1 MLKVNTII
9 VDASPTL
16 ELAKGEY
23 VMKEIKKFETES
35 KELLNLM
42 INSIYSNNEIFLREL
57 ISNASDAIDK
67 YKYLSLTS
75 KGEVPLLDHE
85 IKIALDK
92 KNRTIT
98 ISDNGIGM
106 SKEDLMNN
114 LGTIAR
120 SGSKDFMSKVKEA
133 KEKGDLDI
141 IGQFGVGFYSAFM
154 VAKKIDV
161 LTKTNDGQAYLFSSE
176 GEDSYSIEEA
186 EKESVGTTITLYL
199 KKSTDEINYDKYLEE
214 YEIKDLVKRYSDYIR
229 YPIKMNCKV
238 RKPKLDKDGNE
249 IKDETE
255 ELFEEQTLNS
265 MIPLWKKNKKD
276 VTDEELNKFYKDK
289 FMDYEN
295 PLISLFVSVDGKI
308 TYNSLLFIPSHVPYN
323 LYSESYEKGLQLY
336 SKGVFIKD
344 KAPELLPDY
353 LKFVKGLVDS
363 PDLNLNISREILQ
376 HSPIMEKI
384 KENVEKKV
392 IDKLKEVLK
401 EDKEKYFKF
410 WKEFGEHIK
419 YGIYSTYGGK
429 KELLEDILVFH
440 SLNKNDKYIT
450 LKEYKDNMAKGQKAI
465 YFVSGENL
473 DAIKLLPQIERYKKL
488 GYDVLMLDQRI
499 DEFCI
504 MMMRDYDKTEF
515 KSITDDTT
523 NEISKEEQENI
534 DKVSADNKR
543 LLDNL
548 KEGLKEE
555 IDDVVISSKLV
566 DSPLCLSTKDGLSL
580 EMEKTLNE
588 QPGNE
593 EKVKARKV
601 LEINPEHDLFKAFV
615 AIQEDDELVKQY
627 ASVLLDEA
635 MLLEGRDIVNKK
647 EFVKKLNE
655 LMIKAFSK

>member
-1 MLKVNTII
+1 MNTII
-9 VDASPTL
+9 VDASPKARTS
-16 ELAKGEY
+16 KRRI

-75 KGEVPLLDHE
+75 KGNVPLLDHE
-85 IKIALDK
+85 IHISLDK

-114 LGTIAR
+114 LGMIAR

-161 LTKTNDGQAYLFSSE
+161 LTKTYDGEAYLFSSE

-186 EKESVGTTITLYL
+186 KKEGVGTTITLYL
-199 KKSTDEINYDKYLEE
+199 KKSSDGVDYDKYLEE
-214 YEIKDLVKRYSDYIR
+214 YQIKDLVKRYSDYIR
-229 YPIKMNCKV
+229 YPIKMTCKV

-255 ELFEEQTLNS
+255 EVFEEQTLNS
-265 MIPLWKKNKKD
+265 MVPLWKKNKKD

-289 FMDYEN
+289 FMDYQD
-295 PLISLFVSVDGKI
+295 PAISLFVSVDGKI

-323 LYSESYEKGLQLY
+323 LYSENYEKGLQLY

-410 WKEFGEHIK
+410 WKDFGEHIK

-429 KELLEDILVFH
+429 KELLQDVLVFH
-440 SLNKNDKYIT
+440 SLNKNDEYIT

-465 YFVSGENL
+465 YFVSGESL

-488 GYDVLMLDQRI
+488 GYDVLLLDQKI

-504 MMMRDYDKTEF
+504 MMMQNYDKTEF
-515 KSITDDTT
+515 KSITDDAT
-523 NEISKEEQENI
+523 NEISKEEQEKI
-534 DKVSADNKR
+534 DNVTADNKR

-615 AIQEDDELVKQY
+615 AIQDQDDLVKEY
-627 ASVLLDEA
+627 ASVLYDEA
-635 MLLEGRDIVNKK
+635 MLLEGREIVNKK
-647 EFVKKLNE
+647 EFVRKLNE
-655 LMIKAFSK
+655 LMIKAFAK

>member
-1 MLKVNTII
+1 
-9 VDASPTL
+9 
-16 ELAKGEY
+16 
-23 VMKEIKKFETES
+23 MKEIKKFETES

-75 KGEVPLLDHE
+75 KGKVPLLDHD
-85 IKIALDK
+85 IHIALDK

-106 SKEDLMNN
+106 SKEDLVNN

-154 VAKKIDV
+154 VASKIDV
-161 LTKTNDGQAYLFSSE
+161 LTKTYDGQAYLFSSE

-186 EKESVGTTITLYL
+186 NKEETGTSITLYL
-199 KKSTDEINYDKYLEE
+199 KKSSKEVDYDKYLEE
-214 YEIKDLVKRYSDYIR
+214 YQIKDLVKRYSDYIR
-229 YPIKMNCKV
+229 YPIKMMCTTH
-238 RKPKLDKDGNE
+238 KPKLDKDGNE
-249 IKDETE
+249 IKGETE
-255 ELFEEQTLNS
+255 EVKEEQTLNS
-265 MIPLWKKNKKD
+265 MVPLWKKNKKD

-289 FMDYEN
+289 FMDYED
-295 PLISLFVSVDGKI
+295 PAISLFVSVDGKI

-323 LYSESYEKGLQLY
+323 LYSENYEKGLQLY

-344 KAPELLPDY
+344 RAPELIPDY

-384 KENVEKKV
+384 AENVEKKV
-392 IDKLKEVLK
+392 VDKLKEVLK
-401 EDKEKYFKF
+401 EDKEKYVKF
-410 WKEFGEHIK
+410 WKNFGEHIK

-429 KELLEDILVFH
+429 KELLQDVLVFH
-440 SLNKNDKYIT
+440 SLNNNDEYVT
-450 LKEYKDNMAKGQKAI
+450 LKEYKDKMSKDQKAI

-488 GYDVLMLDQRI
+488 GYDVLLLDQKI

-504 MMMRDYDKTEF
+504 MMMHDYDKTEF
-515 KSITDDTT
+515 KSITDDAT
-523 NEISKEEQENI
+523 NEISKEEQEKI
-534 DKVSADNKR
+534 DNVTADSKR

-548 KEGLKEE
+548 KEGLKDE

-593 EKVKARKV
+593 EKVKAKKV

-615 AIQEDDELVKQY
+615 AIQDQDDLVKEY
-627 ASVLLDEA
+627 ASVLYDEA
-635 MLLEGRDIVNKK
+635 MLLEGREIANKK
-647 EFVKKLNE
+647 EFVRKLNE

>member
-1 MLKVNTII
+1 
-9 VDASPTL
+9 
-16 ELAKGEY
+16 
-23 VMKEIKKFETES
+23 MKEIKKFETES

-75 KGEVPLLDHE
+75 KGKVPLLDHD
-85 IKIALDK
+85 IHISLDK

-106 SKEDLMNN
+106 SREDLVNN

-120 SGSKDFMSKVKEA
+120 SGSKDFMNKVKEA
-133 KEKGDLDI
+133 KEKKDLDI

-154 VAKKIDV
+154 VASKIDV
-161 LTKTNDGQAYLFSSE
+161 LTKTYDGQAYLFSSE

-186 EKESVGTTITLYL
+186 NKEETGTSITLYL
-199 KKSTDEINYDKYLEE
+199 KKSSKEVDYDKYLEE
-214 YEIKDLVKRYSDYIR
+214 YQIKDLVKRYSDYIR
-229 YPIKMNCKV
+229 YPIKMLCTTH
-238 RKPKLDKDGNE
+238 KPKLDKDGNE
-249 IKDETE
+249 IKGETE
-255 ELFEEQTLNS
+255 EVKEEQTLNS
-265 MIPLWKKNKKD
+265 MVPLWKKNKKD

-289 FMDYEN
+289 FMDYED
-295 PLISLFVSVDGKI
+295 PAISLFVSVDGKI

-323 LYSESYEKGLQLY
+323 LYSENYEKGLQLY

-344 KAPELLPDY
+344 KAPELIPDY

-376 HSPIMEKI
+376 HSPIMDKI
-384 KENVEKKV
+384 AENVEKKV
-392 IDKLKEVLK
+392 VDKLKEVLK
-401 EDKEKYFKF
+401 EDKEKYVKF
-410 WKEFGEHIK
+410 WKNFGEHIK

-429 KELLEDILVFH
+429 KELLQDVLVFH
-440 SLNKNDKYIT
+440 SLNNNDDYIT
-450 LKEYKDNMAKGQKAI
+450 LKEYKEKMPKEQKAI

-488 GYDVLMLDQRI
+488 GYDVLLLDQKI
-499 DEFCI
+499 DEFSI
-504 MMMRDYDKTEF
+504 MMMHDYDKTEF
-515 KSITDDTT
+515 KSITDDAT
-523 NEISKEEQENI
+523 NEISKEEQEKIESTTAN
-534 DKVSADNKR
+534 KKR

-593 EKVKARKV
+593 EKVKAKKV
-601 LEINPEHDLFKAFV
+601 LEINPDHDLFKAFV
-615 AIQEDDELVKQY
+615 AIQDQDDLVKEY
-627 ASVLLDEA
+627 ASVLYDEA
-635 MLLEGRDIVNKK
+635 MLLEGREISNKK
-647 EFVKKLNE
+647 EFVRKLNE
-655 LMIKAFSK
+655 LMIKAFSNK

>member
-1 MLKVNTII
+1 
-9 VDASPTL
+9 
-16 ELAKGEY
+16 
-23 VMKEIKKFETES
+23 MKEVKKFETES

-75 KGEVPLLDHE
+75 KGKVPLLDHD
-85 IKIALDK
+85 IHIALDK

-106 SKEDLMNN
+106 NKEDLMNN

-133 KEKGDLDI
+133 KEKNNIDI

-161 LTKTNDGQAYLFSSE
+161 LTKTYDGQAYLFSSE

-186 EKESVGTTITLYL
+186 QKDEVGTTITLYL
-199 KKSTDEINYDKYLEE
+199 KKSSDEVDYDKYLEE
-214 YEIKDLVKRYSDYIR
+214 YQIKDLVKRYSDYIR
-229 YPIKMNCKV
+229 YPIKMVCTTY
-238 RKPKLDKDGNE
+238 KPKKDKDGNE
-249 IKDETE
+249 IKGETE
-255 ELFEEQTLNS
+255 EVKEEQTLNS
-265 MIPLWKKNKKD
+265 MIPLWKKNKSD
-276 VTDEELNKFYKDK
+276 VTEEELNKFYKDK
-289 FMDYEN
+289 FMDYED
-295 PLISLFVSVDGKI
+295 PSISLFVAVDGKI

-323 LYSESYEKGLQLY
+323 LYSENYEKGLQLY

-344 KAPELLPDY
+344 KAPELIPDY

-376 HSPIMEKI
+376 HSPIMAKI
-384 KENVEKKV
+384 AENVEKKV
-392 IDKLKEVLK
+392 VDKFKEVLK
-401 EDKEKYFKF
+401 EDKEKYIKV
-410 WKEFGEHIK
+410 WKNFGEHLK
-419 YGIYSTYGGK
+419 YGIYSTYGAK
-429 KELLEDILVFH
+429 KELLQDVLLFH
-440 SLNKNDKYIT
+440 SLNNNDDYVT
-450 LKEYKDNMAKGQKAI
+450 LKEYKEKMPKEQKAI
-465 YFVSGENL
+465 YFVSGESI

-488 GYDVLMLDQRI
+488 GYDVLMLDQKI

-504 MMMRDYDKTEF
+504 MMMHEYDKVEF
-515 KSITDDTT
+515 KSITDDAT
-523 NEISKEEQENI
+523 NEISKEEQKKI
-534 DKVSADNKR
+534 DDATADAKR

-548 KEGLKEE
+548 KEGLKDE

-588 QPGNE
+588 QPGAE
-593 EKVKARKV
+593 EKVKAKKV

-615 AIQEDDELVKQY
+615 AIQDQDDLVKEY
-627 ASVLLDEA
+627 ASVLYDEA
-635 MLLEGRDIVNKK
+635 MLLEGREVTNKK
-647 EFVKKLNE
+647 EFVRKLNE

>member
-1 MLKVNTII
+1 
-9 VDASPTL
+9 
-16 ELAKGEY
+16 
-23 VMKEIKKFETES
+23 MKEVKKFETES

-75 KGEVPLLDHE
+75 KGKVPLLDHD
-85 IKIALDK
+85 IHIALDK
-92 KNRTIT
+92 KKRTIT

-106 SKEDLMNN
+106 NKEDLMNN

-161 LTKTNDGQAYLFSSE
+161 LTKTYDGQAYLFSSE

-199 KKSTDEINYDKYLEE
+199 KKSTDEVDYDKYLEE
-214 YEIKDLVKRYSDYIR
+214 YQIKDLVKRYSDYIR
-229 YPIKMNCKV
+229 YPIKMVCTS
-238 RKPKLDKDGNE
+238 RKPKLDKDGKE
-249 IKDETE
+249 IQGETE
-255 ELFEEQTLNS
+255 EVKEEQTLNS
-265 MIPLWKKNKKD
+265 MIPLWKKNKSD
-276 VTDEELNKFYKDK
+276 VTPEELNKFYKDK
-289 FMDYEN
+289 FMDYED
-295 PLISLFVSVDGKI
+295 PAISLFVSVDGKI

-323 LYSESYEKGLQLY
+323 LYSENYEKGLQLY

-401 EDKEKYFKF
+401 EDKEKYNKF
-410 WKEFGEHIK
+410 WKDFGEHIK

-429 KELLEDILVFH
+429 KELLQDILVFH
-440 SLNKNDKYIT
+440 SLNKNDEYIT
-450 LKEYKDNMAKGQKAI
+450 LKEYKEGMAKDQKAI

-488 GYDVLMLDQRI
+488 GYDVLLLDQKI

-515 KSITDDTT
+515 KSITDDAT

-615 AIQEDDELVKQY
+615 AIQEDDELVKEY

-635 MLLEGRDIVNKK
+635 MLLEGREIVNKK
-647 EFVKKLNE
+647 EFVRKLNE

>member
-1 MLKVNTII
+1 
-9 VDASPTL
+9 
-16 ELAKGEY
+16 
-23 VMKEIKKFETES
+23 MKEIKKFETES

-75 KGEVPLLDHE
+75 KGKVPLLDHD
-85 IKIALDK
+85 IHISLDK

-106 SKEDLMNN
+106 SREDLVNN

-120 SGSKDFMSKVKEA
+120 SGSKDFMNKVKEA
-133 KEKGDLDI
+133 KEKKDLDI

-154 VAKKIDV
+154 VASKIDV
-161 LTKTNDGQAYLFSSE
+161 LTKTYDGQAYLFSSE

-186 EKESVGTTITLYL
+186 NKEETGTSITLYL
-199 KKSTDEINYDKYLEE
+199 KKSSKEVDYDKYLEE
-214 YEIKDLVKRYSDYIR
+214 YQIKDLVKRYSDYIR
-229 YPIKMNCKV
+229 YPIKMLCTTH
-238 RKPKLDKDGNE
+238 KPKLDKDGNE
-249 IKDETE
+249 IKGETE
-255 ELFEEQTLNS
+255 EVKEEQTLNS
-265 MIPLWKKNKKD
+265 MVPLWKKNKKD

-289 FMDYEN
+289 FMDYED
-295 PLISLFVSVDGKI
+295 PAISLFVSVDGKI

-323 LYSESYEKGLQLY
+323 LYSENYEKGLQLY

-344 KAPELLPDY
+344 KAPELIPDY

-376 HSPIMEKI
+376 HSPIMDKI
-384 KENVEKKV
+384 AENVEKKV
-392 IDKLKEVLK
+392 VDKLKEVLK
-401 EDKEKYFKF
+401 EDKEKYVKF
-410 WKEFGEHIK
+410 WKNFGEHIK

-429 KELLEDILVFH
+429 KELLQDVLVFH
-440 SLNKNDKYIT
+440 SLNNNDDYIT
-450 LKEYKDNMAKGQKAI
+450 LKEYKEKMPKEQKAI

-488 GYDVLMLDQRI
+488 GYDVLLLDQKI
-499 DEFCI
+499 DEFSI
-504 MMMRDYDKTEF
+504 MMMHDYDKTEF
-515 KSITDDTT
+515 KSITDDAT
-523 NEISKEEQENI
+523 NEISKEEQEKIESTTAN
-534 DKVSADNKR
+534 NKR

-593 EKVKARKV
+593 EKVKAKKV
-601 LEINPEHDLFKAFV
+601 LEINPDHDLFKAFV
-615 AIQEDDELVKQY
+615 AIQDQDDLVKEY
-627 ASVLLDEA
+627 ASVLYDEA
-635 MLLEGRDIVNKK
+635 MLLEGREISNKK
-647 EFVKKLNE
+647 EFVRKLNE
-655 LMIKAFSK
+655 LMIKAFSNK

>member
-1 MLKVNTII
+1 
-9 VDASPTL
+9 
-16 ELAKGEY
+16 
-23 VMKEIKKFETES
+23 MKEIKKFETES

-75 KGEVPLLDHE
+75 KGEVPLLDHD
-85 IKIALDK
+85 IHIALDK

-106 SKEDLMNN
+106 SKEDLVNN

-161 LTKTNDGQAYLFSSE
+161 LTKTNDGPAYLFSSE

-186 EKESVGTTITLYL
+186 EKDGVGTTITLYL
-199 KKSTDEINYDKYLEE
+199 KKSSDEVNYDKYLEE
-214 YEIKDLVKRYSDYIR
+214 YEIKQLVSRYSDYIR
-229 YPIKMNCKV
+229 YPIKMMCTT

-249 IKDETE
+249 IKGETE
-255 ELFEEQTLNS
+255 EVLEEQTLNS
-265 MIPLWKKNKKD
+265 MVPLWKKNKSD
-276 VTDEELNKFYKDK
+276 VSNEELNKFYRDK
-289 FMDYEN
+289 FMDFED
-295 PLISLFVSVDGKI
+295 PAISLFVAVDGKI

-323 LYSESYEKGLQLY
+323 LYSENYEKGLQLY

-376 HSPIMEKI
+376 RSPIMEKI
-384 KENVEKKV
+384 AENVEKKV

-410 WKEFGEHIK
+410 WKNFGEHIK
-419 YGIYSTYGGK
+419 FGIYSTYGGK
-429 KELLEDILVFH
+429 KDLLQDVLVFH
-440 SLNKNDKYIT
+440 SLNNNDDYIT

-465 YFVSGENL
+465 YYVSGENL

-488 GYDVLMLDQRI
+488 GYDVLLFDQRI

-504 MMMRDYDKTEF
+504 MMMQNYDKTDF
-515 KSITDDTT
+515 KSITDDST
-523 NEISKEEQENI
+523 NEISKEEQEKI
-534 DKVSADNKR
+534 DNLTADNKR

-548 KEGLKEE
+548 KEELKDD

-588 QPGNE
+588 QPGSD
-593 EKVKARKV
+593 EKVKAKKV

-615 AIQEDDELVKQY
+615 AIQDDDDLVKEY

-635 MLLEGRDIVNKK
+635 MLLEGREITNKK

-655 LMIKAFSK
+655 LLIKAFSK

>member
-1 MLKVNTII
+1 
-9 VDASPTL
+9 
-16 ELAKGEY
+16 
-23 VMKEIKKFETES
+23 MKEIKKFETES

-75 KGEVPLLDHE
+75 KGQVPLLDHD
-85 IKIALDK
+85 IHIALDK

-133 KEKGDLDI
+133 KEKGNIDI

-154 VAKKIDV
+154 VASKIDV
-161 LTKTNDGQAYLFSSE
+161 LTKTYDGEAYLFSSE

-186 EKESVGTTITLYL
+186 KKDEVGTTITLYL
-199 KKSTDEINYDKYLEE
+199 KKSSKEVDYDKYLEE
-214 YEIKDLVKRYSDYIR
+214 YQIKDLVKRYSDYIR
-229 YPIKMNCKV
+229 YPIKMMCTTH
-238 RKPKLDKDGNE
+238 KPKLDKDGNE
-249 IKDETE
+249 IKGETE
-255 ELFEEQTLNS
+255 EVKEEQTLNS
-265 MIPLWKKNKKD
+265 MVPLWKKNKKD

-289 FMDYEN
+289 FMDYED
-295 PLISLFVSVDGKI
+295 PAISLFVSVDGKI

-323 LYSESYEKGLQLY
+323 LYSENYEKGLQLY

-344 KAPELLPDY
+344 KAPELIPDY

-384 KENVEKKV
+384 AENVEKKV
-392 IDKLKEVLK
+392 VDKLKEVLK
-401 EDKEKYFKF
+401 ENKEKYIKF
-410 WKEFGEHIK
+410 WKNFGEHIK

-429 KELLEDILVFH
+429 KELLEDVLLFH
-440 SLNKNDKYIT
+440 SLNNNDDYIT
-450 LKEYKDNMAKGQKAI
+450 LKEYKEKMSKDQKAI
-465 YFVSGENL
+465 YFVSGESL

-488 GYDVLMLDQRI
+488 GYDVLLLDQKI

-504 MMMRDYDKTEF
+504 MMMHEYDKVEF
-515 KSITDDTT
+515 KSITDDAT
-523 NEISKEEQENI
+523 NEISKEEQEKI
-534 DKVSADNKR
+534 DTTTAESKR

-548 KEGLKEE
+548 KEGLKDE

-593 EKVKARKV
+593 EKVKAKKV
-601 LEINPEHDLFKAFV
+601 LEINPEHDLFKAFA
-615 AIQEDDELVKQY
+615 AIQDQDDLVKEY
-627 ASVLLDEA
+627 ASVLYDEA
-635 MLLEGRDIVNKK
+635 MLLEGREITNKK
-647 EFVKKLNE
+647 EFVRKLNE

>member
-1 MLKVNTII
+1 
-9 VDASPTL
+9 
-16 ELAKGEY
+16 
-23 VMKEIKKFETES
+23 MKEIKKFETES

-255 ELFEEQTLNS
+255 EVFEEQTLNS

-440 SLNKNDKYIT
+440 SLNKNDEYIT

-473 DAIKLLPQIERYKKL
+473 GAIKLLPQIERYKKL

-515 KSITDDTT
+515 KSITDDAT

-647 EFVKKLNE
+647 EFVRKLNE